1 MTRKTGTRRTTSNA
15 LGLLA
20 AATACGLVLTGCTT
34 GGGTSSGGGKTDTIR
49 TVTVADPNSF
59 DPTDFSGVSA
69 YQTGA
74 LVYGTLLY
82 QDQNNTL
89 VPGIASEFKIDDPKH
104 QEYTIRDGMKC
115 GDGTEIT
122 AGVVKDSLEYFVKNS
137 QQKELVFGPSK
148 PKITADDAAKK
159 VTVDLDTGWSGTG
172 RGLTMNETGIVC
184 PAGLKDP
191 KGMAQGTVEGAF
203 SGPYALEE
211 NKPGASISFKLRED
225 GYTFPE
231 YKEKPDGEPAKKINF
246 AINSDQNAIANGL
259 LTGTYDISN
268 VSGDAMKRF
277 DGKDDIGSEKYM
289 YTSLYLMFNE
299 RKGRQMADK
308 NLRVAVAQAINRTTF
323 NQTAGGGQGKVLNSF
338 ATEDVEC
345 FAGDEGSVIKQD
357 EAAAKKVLAGKTIQM
372 VGTLGI
378 GPNGAGNSYVSQALE
393 AAGAKVKLRN
403 LDNTTW
409 ATETGKDTWD
419 LTVMS
424 SLNPSRTM
432 AGGLNYFSGLPKD
445 EGGRNLSGAAHQ
457 AAADLNTK
465 AMATTDKDARCK
477 IYKEAQEL
485 VNKEAFVVPLAA
497 NMSQVTVKEGF
508 AAPLVNGSAPTIAM
522 YIKN

>member
-1 MTRKTGTRRTTSNA
+1 MARKQLA
-15 LGLLA
+15 LAVLA
-20 AATACGLVLTGCTT
+20 AASAATLALTGCTT
-34 GGGTSSGGGKTDTIR
+34 GGGGSASGDKTDTIR
-49 TVTVADPNSF
+49 TVTVADPNTF
-59 DPTDFSGVSA
+59 DPADFSGVSA

-74 LVYGTLLY
+74 LLYGTLVY

-89 VPGIASEFKIDDPKH
+89 APGIASEFKVDDPKH
-104 QEYTIRDGMKC
+104 QEYTIRDGLKC

-122 AGVVKDSLEYFVKNS
+122 PTVVKNSLEYFVKNS
-137 QQKELVFGPSK
+137 QQKELVFGPSA
-148 PKITADDAAKK
+148 PTITADDASKK
-159 VTVDLDTGWSGTG
+159 VTVDLDTGWAGTG
-172 RGLTMNETGIVC
+172 RGLTMNETGIIC
-184 PAGLKDP
+184 PAGLEDP

-203 SGPYALEE
+203 SGPYTIAE
-211 NKPGASISFKLRED
+211 NKPGASISFTLRED
-225 GYTFPE
+225 GYAFPE

-259 LTGTYDISN
+259 LTGTYDVSN
-268 VSGDAMKRF
+268 VSGDAMDRF
-277 DGKDDIGSEKYM
+277 KGKDEFGSEKYM

-299 RKGRQMADK
+299 RKGNMMVDQS
-308 NLRVAVAQAINRTTF
+308 LRKAIAQAMNRTTF
-323 NQTAGGGQGKVLNSF
+323 NQTAGGGQGKVLDSF

-345 FAGDEGSVIKQD
+345 FAGGTDAIIKQD
-357 EAAAKKVLAGKTIQM
+357 EAAAKKVLAGKTIRM
-372 VGTLGI
+372 IGTLGI
-378 GPNGAGNSYVSQALE
+378 GPNGAGNSYVAQALE

-432 AGGLNYFSGLPKD
+432 AGGLNYFAGLPKD
-445 EGGRNLSGAAHQ
+445 QGGRNLSGAEHKELV
-457 AAADLNTK
+457 DLNLK
-465 AMATTDKDARCK
+465 AMAETDKDARCG
-477 IYKEAQEL
+477 IYKQVQEVANREAY
-485 VNKEAFVVPLAA
+485 VVPMAA
-497 NMSQVTVKEGF
+497 NMSQVTTRAGF